1 MGRGPF
7 EDAPGALWNV
17 ILADTS
23 VWIDFFHGTANPE
36 SLRLRKAVCQGEVG
50 TCGMVVTEV
59 LQGLGNPR
67 LRARLQQ
74 ELTLA
79 FFLPMSFAC
88 HVLAAELY
96 SSARAAGRMVR
107 NTADCV
113 IAACAIWHEIPL
125 LQRDRDFQTLAD
137 LSDLELVKP

>member
-1 MGRGPF
+1 M
-7 EDAPGALWNV
+7 

-23 VWIDFFHGTANPE
+23 VWIDFFRGTSRPE
-36 SLRLRKAVCQGEVG
+36 SLFLREATRRGEVC

-59 LQGLGNPR
+59 LQGLGDPR
-67 LRARLQQ
+67 WRARLQR

-79 FFLPMSFAC
+79 VFLPMSFAC

-96 SSARAAGRMVR
+96 VSARACGRTVR

-125 LQRDRDFQTLAD
+125 LQRDRDFETLAEV
-137 LSDLELVKP
+137 SDLRLVKV